1 FINVRKK
8 ETLNRK
14 RKIMLDFF
22 KFDTFNDGQVY
33 RATMAVRTKVV
44 GTNPTEITD
53 LCGAYDSVEEIE
65 GACNAIVK
73 AFAIDNKINVHNFKA
88 RFIMPVE
95 RDNDRYVVVSYM
107 FETEKDSILGAIYNT
122 LDIYFAL

>member
-1 FINVRKK
+1 
-8 ETLNRK
+8 
-14 RKIMLDFF
+14 MLDFF
-22 KFDTFNDGQVY
+22 KFDTFKAGLVY

-65 GACNAIVK
+65 AACDAIVK
-73 AFAIDNKINVHNFKA
+73 AFAIDNKIETYNFKP

-95 RDNDRYVVVSYM
+95 RDDDRYVVVSYM

-122 LDIYFAL
+122 LDIYFKF

>member
-1 FINVRKK
+1 
-8 ETLNRK
+8 
-14 RKIMLDFF
+14 MLDFF
-22 KFDTFNDGQVY
+22 KFDTFKDGLVY
-33 RATMAVRTKVV
+33 RASMAVRTKVV

-53 LCGAYDSVEEIE
+53 LCGAYDSSEEIE
-65 GACNAIVK
+65 AACDAIVK
-73 AFAIDNKINVHNFKA
+73 AFAIDNKISVHNFKP

>member
-1 FINVRKK
+1 
-8 ETLNRK
+8 
-14 RKIMLDFF
+14 MLDFF
-22 KFDTFNDGQVY
+22 TFNTFKSDQVY

-44 GTNPTEITD
+44 ETNLTEITD
-53 LCGAYDSVEEIE
+53 LCGAYEGVEEIE
-65 GACNAIVK
+65 SACDAIVK
-73 AFAIDNKINVHNFKA
+73 AFAIDNKIETYHFKP

-122 LDIYFAL
+122 LDIYFKS

>member
-1 FINVRKK
+1 
-8 ETLNRK
+8 
-14 RKIMLDFF
+14 MLDFF
-22 KFDTFNDGQVY
+22 KFDTFKAGLVY

-53 LCGAYDSVEEIE
+53 LCGAYDSIEEIQ
-65 GACNAIVK
+65 GACDAIVK
-73 AFAIDNKINVHNFKA
+73 AFAIDNKIETYNFKP

-95 RDNDRYVVVSYM
+95 RDDDRYVVVSYM

-122 LDIYFAL
+122 LDIYFKF

>member
-1 FINVRKK
+1 
-8 ETLNRK
+8 
-14 RKIMLDFF
+14 MLDFF
-22 KFDTFNDGQVY
+22 KFDTFKDGLVY
-33 RATMAVRTKVV
+33 RATMAVRTKDVE
-44 GTNPTEITD
+44 TNPTEIAD
-53 LCGAYDSVEEIE
+53 LCGAYDSAEEIE
-65 GACNAIVK
+65 SACDAIVK
-73 AFAIDNKINVHNFKA
+73 AFAIDNKISVHNFKP

>member
-1 FINVRKK
+1 
-8 ETLNRK
+8 
-14 RKIMLDFF
+14 MLDFF
-22 KFDTFNDGQVY
+22 NFDTFKADHVY

-53 LCGAYDSVEEIE
+53 LCGAYDSVEEIKA
-65 GACNAIVK
+65 ACDAIVK
-73 AFAIDNKINVHNFKA
+73 AFAIDNKINVHGFKP

-95 RDNDRYVVVSYM
+95 RDNDRYIVVSYM

-122 LDIYFAL
+122 LDIYFTR